1 MKKTDNSS
9 AKPKKGKI
17 WKIIKI
23 ILLAIVGINVV
34 SFGINQIFFSHETDS
49 IEPYG
54 EMVEVDGGKM
64 HIYSMGDGE
73 ETIVLLPGLGV
84 PLPSADF
91 GPFMRMLSEK
101 YTVVCVEYF
110 GVGFSDETDV
120 PRTNENYTQE
130 IRAALKKAGFQPPYI
145 LMPHSAS
152 GVYSEYY
159 ATKYPE
165 EVKGMVMLDTTT
177 TGQEDPEVPWYVV
190 AFSKVQ
196 EEIGLQRLTTS
207 MSVRSNYGISEE
219 NGYTESEIH
228 DFGVFMNHVYNDT
241 LCDQTFALSASVDEV
256 MEMEFP
262 EEVPVLKLAASDTLK
277 YLPEDYQ
284 SKHIERLGD
293 NTELK
298 IMSGGHFLHHDCP
311 EDICEEVDKFIK
323 KINRKSQS

>member
-1 MKKTDNSS
+1 MKKTDTHT
-9 AKPKKGKI
+9 KKKKGKV
-17 WKIIKI
+17 WQVIKI
-23 ILLAIVGINVV
+23 ILLAVVAINVV

-120 PRTNENYTQE
+120 PRTNENYMQE
-130 IRAALKKAGFQPPYI
+130 VRTALKKAEFQPPYV

-152 GVYSEYY
+152 GVYAEYY
-159 ATKYPE
+159 ATKHPE
-165 EVKGMVMLDTTT
+165 EVKGMVLLDTTT
-177 TGQEDPEVPWYVV
+177 TAQEDPEVPWFVV
-190 AFSKVQ
+190 AYSKVQ
-196 EEIGLQRLTTS
+196 EAIGLQRLTTS
-207 MSVRSNYGISEE
+207 TSVRNDYGISEE
-219 NGYTESEIH
+219 TGHTESEIH

-241 LCDQTFALSASVDEV
+241 LCDQTFALSGSVDEV
-256 MEMEFP
+256 MGMEFP
-262 EEVPVLKLAASDTLK
+262 EEVPVLKLAASEIME
-277 YLPEDYQ
+277 YLPEDYH

-293 NTELK
+293 NAELK
-298 IMSGGHFLHHDCP
+298 IMNGNHFLHHDCP
-311 EDICEEVDKFIK
+311 EDICEEVDRFIE
-323 KINRKSQS
+323 KINRKS